1 MTRHFVSSF
10 YDNTDRTGH
19 TGHFLSKVKKKKI
32 TKSWLMEE
40 IFFDQPIRRN
50 IKACENIREI
60 ATGQG
65 DDYTTKLI
73 VY

>member
-1 MTRHFVSSF
+1 
-10 YDNTDRTGH
+10 
-19 TGHFLSKVKKKKI
+19 
-32 TKSWLMEE
+32 MEE
-40 IFFDQPIRRN
+40 IFFDQPIRRS
-50 IKACENIREI
+50 IKALENIREI